1 LAPRN
6 AGRFC
11 FKWIFMA
18 KITLI
23 IQSSA
28 EDHPKSLEAL
38 AFVRAAIKK
47 GHEIPCV
54 FFYRNAVNHALAPT
68 PDKNK
73 DLITLWETF
82 SHQYQIPLEVCH
94 TVAERKGVESFQ
106 PSFQPSGL
114 TALATAI
121 ANSDRTLQF

>member
-1 LAPRN
+1 
-6 AGRFC
+6 
-11 FKWIFMA
+11 MA
-18 KITLI
+18 KVTLI

-28 EDHPKSLEAL
+28 EDQPKSLEAL
-38 AFVRAAIKK
+38 AFAQALVNK
-47 GHEIPCV
+47 GYEIPCV

-68 PDKNK
+68 PDKNR
-73 DLITLWETF
+73 DLITQWEAF

-114 TALATAI
+114 TALANAI